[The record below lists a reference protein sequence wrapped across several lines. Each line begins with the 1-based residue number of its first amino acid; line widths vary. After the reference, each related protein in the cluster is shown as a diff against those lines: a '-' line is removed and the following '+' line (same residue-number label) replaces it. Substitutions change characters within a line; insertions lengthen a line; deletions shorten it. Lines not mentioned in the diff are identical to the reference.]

1 MANVAE
7 QLFGVIYLC
16 GSTDISLRIWPVEII
31 NRMINLE
38 CREDM
43 RIKSGARGDAS
54 SGGVLQMGA
63 QGIRGHL
70 GTLPT
75 SQGSRAPSFPPLLY
89 LSGSEM
95 WHPALDTLFWAAYPP
110 RSLESTLVLFPHR
123 GSYSDLS
130 SAFTLMIC

>member
-7 QLFGVIYLC
+7 RLFGVIYLC
-16 GSTDISLRIWPVEII
+16 GSTDISLRIWPVEIMDG
-31 NRMINLE
+31 MIHLE

-63 QGIRGHL
+63 QGIGGHL
-70 GTLPT
+70 GILPNP
-75 SQGSRAPSFPPLLY
+75 RAAGLPHSPLFSISVALKCGTQ
-89 LSGSEM
+89 LWTPFSGQ
-95 WHPALDTLFWAAYPP
+95 AYPP

-130 SAFTLMIC
+130 